1 MEEYERTFN
10 INVRP
15 IFCSAQ
21 SIVPFM
27 MEQGYGV
34 FVNIARQVN
43 FDEEKT
49 DPWMVLTIDL
59 APAAPAHVQDS
70 LSTMHQRQQSMS
82 RPKQWHWSMRPPLDS
97 IASHLQLAIPQCAL
111 KASIGSGPDSQDRL
125 QKIEDLLPMKRVT
138 QPVDIANA
146 VWYLAT
152 DQSSFVTGTT
162 LEVDGGRG
170 GLVELNVTSHSV
182 YLDDPQ
188 GIAIA

>member
-34 FVNIARQVN
+34 FVNIASTGCTRPRPGFAFYNASKAAVN
-43 FDEEKT
+43 VATKT
-49 DPWMVLTIDL
+49 MALEYAPTIRFNCI
-59 APAAPAHVQDS
+59 APAVGN
-70 LSTMHQRQQSMS
+70 TSM
-82 RPKQWHWSMRPPLDS
+82 
-97 IASHLQLAIPQCAL
+97 L

-170 GLVELNVTSHSV
+170 V
-182 YLDDPQ
+182 
-188 GIAIA
+188 